1 VKLGD
6 GGEAPAR
13 RQETWLD
20 VRELFKILPH
30 RYPFLLIDKVIELE
44 GWQRAVGIK
53 NVTINEEFFNGHF
66 PGHPVMPG
74 VLILEA
80 LAQACALLAYKSS
93 GLNPQELV
101 IYLMAIDNAKF
112 RKPVMPGDRLTLTAE
127 VVRVKGVIWKQ
138 RGVAT
143 VDGNVVAE
151 ADFLATAVKKGSVA
165 P

>member
-1 VKLGD
+1 MMDVKEIQKLL
-6 GGEAPAR
+6 A
-13 RQETWLD
+13 
-20 VRELFKILPH
+20 H
-30 RYPFLLIDKVIELE
+30 RYPFLLVDRVIEVE
-44 GWQRAVGIK
+44 VGKKLVGYK
-53 NVTINEEFFNGHF
+53 NVTINEDFFNGHF

-93 GLNPQELV
+93 GLNPADLV

-112 RKPVMPGDRLTLTAE
+112 RKPVVPGDRLTLTAE

-143 VDGNVVAE
+143 VDGAVVAE
-151 ADFLATAVKKGSVA
+151 ADFLATAVKKGEVTQ
-165 P
+165 

>member
-1 VKLGD
+1 MMDVKEIQKLL
-6 GGEAPAR
+6 A
-13 RQETWLD
+13 
-20 VRELFKILPH
+20 H
-30 RYPFLLIDKVIELE
+30 RYPFLLVDRVLEIETGKKLV
-44 GWQRAVGIK
+44 AFK
-53 NVTINEEFFNGHF
+53 NVTINEEFFQGHF

-93 GLNPQELV
+93 GLDPHDLV

-112 RKPVMPGDRLTLTAE
+112 RKPVVPGDRLTLTAE

-143 VDGNVVAE
+143 VEGAVVAE
-151 ADFLATAVKKGSVA
+151 ADFLATAVKKGGA
-165 P
+165 AL

>member
-1 VKLGD
+1 MMDVKEIQKLL
-6 GGEAPAR
+6 A
-13 RQETWLD
+13 
-20 VRELFKILPH
+20 H
-30 RYPFLLIDKVIELE
+30 RYPFLLVDRVLEIEL
-44 GWQRAVGIK
+44 GKKLVGFK
-53 NVTINEEFFNGHF
+53 NVTINEEFFQGHF

-93 GLNPQELV
+93 GLDPEDLV

-112 RKPVMPGDRLTLTAE
+112 RKPVVPGDRLTLTAE

-143 VDGNVVAE
+143 VDGAVVAE
-151 ADFLATAVKKGSVA
+151 ADFLATAVKKGQA
-165 P
+165 AL

>member
-1 VKLGD
+1 MM
-6 GGEAPAR
+6 
-13 RQETWLD
+13 D
-20 VRELFKILPH
+20 VREIQSLLAH
-30 RYPFLLIDKVIELE
+30 RYPFLLVDRVIEIE
-44 GWQRAVGIK
+44 VGKKLVGYK
-53 NVTINEEFFNGHF
+53 NVTINEDFFNGHF

-93 GLNPQELV
+93 GLNPQDLV

-112 RKPVMPGDRLTLTAE
+112 RKPVVPGDRLTLTAE

-143 VDGNVVAE
+143 VDGAVVAE
-151 ADFLATAVKKGSVA
+151 ADFLATAVKKGA
-165 P
+165 AL

>member
-1 VKLGD
+1 MMDVKEIQKLL
-6 GGEAPAR
+6 A
-13 RQETWLD
+13 
-20 VRELFKILPH
+20 H
-30 RYPFLLIDKVIELE
+30 RYPFLLVDRVLEIEL
-44 GWQRAVGIK
+44 GKKLVGFK
-53 NVTINEEFFNGHF
+53 NVTINEEFFQGHF

-93 GLNPQELV
+93 GLNPEDLV

-112 RKPVMPGDRLTLTAE
+112 RKPVVPGDRLTLTAE

-143 VDGNVVAE
+143 VDGAVVAE
-151 ADFLATAVKKGSVA
+151 ADFLATAVKKGA
-165 P
+165 AL

>member
-1 VKLGD
+1 MMDVKEIQSLL
-6 GGEAPAR
+6 A
-13 RQETWLD
+13 
-20 VRELFKILPH
+20 H
-30 RYPFLLIDKVIELE
+30 RYPFLLVDRVTEVE
-44 GWQRAVGIK
+44 VGKKLVGFK
-53 NVTINEEFFNGHF
+53 NVTINEDFFNGHF

-93 GLNPQELV
+93 GLDPKQLV

-112 RKPVMPGDRLTLTAE
+112 RKPVVPGDRLTLTAE

-143 VDGNVVAE
+143 VDGAVVAE
-151 ADFLATAVKKGSVA
+151 ADFLATAVKKGEPS
-165 P
+165 